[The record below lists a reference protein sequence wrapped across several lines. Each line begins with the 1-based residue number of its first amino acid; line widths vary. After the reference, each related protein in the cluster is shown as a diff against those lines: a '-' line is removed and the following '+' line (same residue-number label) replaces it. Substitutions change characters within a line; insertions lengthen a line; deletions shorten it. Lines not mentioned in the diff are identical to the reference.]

1 MTGAIFRALHLMLM
15 ELFSGASFS
24 KRGSFLKGSS
34 GGDVKAHREGFV
46 ARSEKSP
53 ETELGLRDKC
63 LSCHFVNDQPVQ
75 NYGKTEDQQYRK
87 DSIRQEVTASRN
99 ALGSCHHAK
108 QN

>member
-1 MTGAIFRALHLMLM
+1 
-15 ELFSGASFS
+15 
-24 KRGSFLKGSS
+24 
-34 GGDVKAHREGFV
+34 
-46 ARSEKSP
+46 
-53 ETELGLRDKC
+53 
-63 LSCHFVNDQPVQ
+63 VQ